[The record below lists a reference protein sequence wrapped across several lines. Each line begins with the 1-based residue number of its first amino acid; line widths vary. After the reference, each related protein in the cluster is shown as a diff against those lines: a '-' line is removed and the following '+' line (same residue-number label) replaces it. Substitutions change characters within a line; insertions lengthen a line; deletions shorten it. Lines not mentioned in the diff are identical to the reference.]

1 MLFMAKGERC
11 LERGGGDFQRSVDGG
26 SFSFVLFQFLCCH
39 FAPIYL
45 IELWFEFPPST
56 KEPGRQLACS
66 QTL

>member
-1 MLFMAKGERC
+1 MFRK
-11 LERGGGDFQRSVDGG
+11 GGDFQRSVDGG

-39 FAPIYL
+39 FAPIY
-45 IELWFEFPPST
+45 WFEFPPST